1 MTMEI
6 NATNI
11 SLNYGNHDALQNISF
26 HCNKKK
32 VYGLLGRNGAGKTS
46 LLSILASFRE
56 QTGGSLTIGGE
67 TAFENAH
74 VMQHIIFIYNKD
86 YKEESDNVQ
95 QILEGIERYRPLFD
109 MDYAQHLIQ
118 KFKLPVDKKVKDF
131 SNGMQSALN
140 VTIGLASRAPIT
152 IFDEAYL
159 GMDAP
164 TRKIFYEELLA
175 DQENHPRIIIISTH
189 LVSEMDYLFEEILI
203 LDKGKMILQ
212 DNYESLLTKG
222 ASITGEA
229 KDVDDFVQG
238 MKVLN
243 IQQLGPIKSAMVY
256 GEVDADKQKTAQLK
270 ELEIGP
276 ISLQDLFIH
285 LTEGENDN
293 ESKSDLS

>member
-1 MTMEI
+1 MEI
-6 NATNI
+6 NITNL

-26 HCNKKK
+26 HCNEKK

-67 TAFENAH
+67 TAFENTH
-74 VMQHIIFIYNKD
+74 VMQHVIFIYNKD
-86 YKEESDNVQ
+86 YKDESDNVNE
-95 QILEGIERYRPLFD
+95 ILEATERYRPFFD

-118 KFKLPVDKKVKDF
+118 KFKLPLDKKVKDL

-164 TRKIFYEELLA
+164 TREIFYEELLA
-175 DQENHPRIIIISTH
+175 DQANHPRIMIISTH

-203 LDKGKMILQ
+203 LHKGKIILQ
-212 DNYESLLTKG
+212 DDYESLLTKG
-222 ASITGEA
+222 VSITGEA

-243 IQQLGPIKSAMVY
+243 VQQLGPIKSAMIY
-256 GEVDADKQKTAQLK
+256 GELNENDRKTAQLK
-270 ELEIGP
+270 RLEIGP

-285 LTEGENDN
+285 LTEEENDN
-293 ESKSDLS
+293 ESKSDFS

>member
-6 NATNI
+6 NATNL
-11 SLNYGNHDALQNISF
+11 SLNYGDHDALQNISF
-26 HCNKKK
+26 HCNQNKI
-32 VYGLLGRNGAGKTS
+32 YGLLGRNGAGKTS

-67 TAFENAH
+67 SNFENAH
-74 VMQHIIFIYNKD
+74 VMQHVILIYNKD
-86 YKEESDNVQ
+86 YKDESDNVK
-95 QILEGIERYRPLFD
+95 QILEGVERYRPFFD

-118 KFKLPVDKKVKDF
+118 KFKLPVDKKGKDM

-164 TRKIFYEELLA
+164 TREIFYQELLA
-175 DQENHPRIIIISTH
+175 DQEKHPRILIISTH

-212 DNYESLLTKG
+212 DDYESLLTKG

-243 IQQLGPIKSAMVY
+243 VQQLGPIKSAMVY
-256 GEVDADKQKTAQLK
+256 GEVNATQQKTAQFK
-270 ELEIGP
+270 GLEIGP

-285 LTEGENDN
+285 LTEEGTDN
-293 ESKSDLS
+293 ENKSDLS

>member
-6 NATNI
+6 NVMNL

-26 HCNKKK
+26 HCNEKK

-56 QTGGSLTIGGE
+56 QTGGSLTIGGQN
-67 TAFENAH
+67 AFENAH
-74 VMQHIIFIYNKD
+74 VMQHVIFIYNKD
-86 YKEESDNVQ
+86 YKEESDNVK
-95 QILEGIERYRPLFD
+95 QILEGIERYRPYFD
-109 MDYAQHLIQ
+109 TDYAQHLIQ

-164 TRKIFYEELLA
+164 TREIFYQELLA
-175 DQENHPRIIIISTH
+175 DQASHPRIMIISTH

-203 LDKGKMILQ
+203 LHKGKMILQ
-212 DNYESLLTKG
+212 DDYESLLTKG
-222 ASITGEA
+222 ASITGDA
-229 KDVDDFVQG
+229 KEVDDFVQG

-243 IQQLGPIKSAMVY
+243 VQQLGPIKSAMVY
-256 GEVDADKQKTAQLK
+256 GEVNADKQKTAQLK
-270 ELEIGP
+270 GLEIGS

-285 LTEGENDN
+285 LTEEENDH
-293 ESKSDLS
+293 ESKSDFS

>member
-6 NATNI
+6 NVTNL
-11 SLNYGNHDALQNISF
+11 SLNYGKHDALQNISF
-26 HCNKKK
+26 HCNEKKI
-32 VYGLLGRNGAGKTS
+32 YGLLGRNGAGKTS
-46 LLSILASFRE
+46 LLTILASFRE
-56 QTGGSLTIGGE
+56 QTSGSLTIGGQNV
-67 TAFENAH
+67 FENAH

-86 YKEESDNVQ
+86 YKEESDNVK
-95 QILEGIERYRPLFD
+95 QILEGIERYRPYFD
-109 MDYAQHLIQ
+109 MNYAQYLIQ

-164 TRKIFYEELLA
+164 TREIFYQELLA
-175 DQENHPRIIIISTH
+175 DQANHPRIMIVSTH

-203 LDKGKMILQ
+203 LHKGKMILQ
-212 DNYESLLTKG
+212 DDYESLLTKG
-222 ASITGEA
+222 ASITGDA
-229 KDVDDFVQG
+229 KEVDDFVQG

-243 IQQLGPIKSAMVY
+243 VQQLGPIKSAMVY
-256 GEVDADKQKTAQLK
+256 GEVNADKQKTAQLK
-270 ELEIGP
+270 GLEIGS

-285 LTEGENDN
+285 LTEEENDN
-293 ESKSDLS
+293 ESKSDFS